1 MILSVSRRTDIPRFY
16 FNWFLNRLEEG
27 YVLVRNPMNFHQVSR
42 IELSPQ
48 TIEFIVFWSKNPAPM
63 LKHLEKLE
71 AYPYYIQFTINAYGK
86 DVEEN
91 LPAKKQLIETFRELS
106 DKIGAERMIWRY
118 SPVLLS
124 PTYTE
129 QVQLDFF
136 AEMCEALSGYTQ
148 KCNLSFIDMYSK
160 IKAKMAAMKIVEPD
174 LEQKIRLSQ
183 KFLQLAEEKG
193 IRLGACGNLE
203 PEAAGLEKS
212 YCIDAQ
218 LISKI
223 SGKTFERKKDPN
235 QRAECYCMP
244 SIDIGAYDTCL
255 NGCRY
260 CYANRAFS
268 KAENNLRRFDPNSPL
283 LCGELGPD
291 DKITERKITLE
302 AVSQGELFPEESSTA
317 KRDSLQ

>member
-16 FNWFLNRLEEG
+16 FKWFLNRLDEG
-27 YVLVRNPMNFHQVSR
+27 FVLVRNPLNFHQVSR
-42 IELSPQ
+42 IELTPK

-63 LKHLEKLE
+63 LDHLDKL
-71 AYPYYIQFTINAYGK
+71 ASYPYYIQFTINAYGK

-91 LPAKKQLIETFRELS
+91 LPEKKQLIETFRELS
-106 DKIGAERMIWRY
+106 AAIGAERMVWRY

-160 IKAKMAAMKIVEPD
+160 IRAKMAAMKIIEPD
-174 LEQKIRLSQ
+174 LEQKISLSR
-183 KFLQLAEEKG
+183 KFLHLAKGYG

-223 SGKTFERKKDPN
+223 SGKTFERKKDLN
-235 QRAECYCMP
+235 QRPECYCMP

-260 CYANRAFS
+260 CHANRAFS
-268 KAENNLRRFDPNSPL
+268 KAENNLRRYNPNSPL
-283 LCGELGPD
+283 LCGELGPE
-291 DKITERKITLE
+291 DKVTERKINLE
-302 AVSQGELFPEESSTA
+302 AVSQGNLFSDVLSSA
-317 KRDSLQ
+317 ERKS